1 MRRGAIAAA
10 CLLLLGGTSAIAAV
24 RIDGDPGGR
33 IDQYLSRFEQLQRM
47 KRLLVEGDELAAN
60 ASRLFH
66 GSIAPPRRGRG
77 VIMPG

>member
-1 MRRGAIAAA
+1 MMLDEQIGERLVGE
-10 CLLLLGGTSAIAAV
+10 LLEGGKPVT
-24 RIDGDPGGR
+24 R
-33 IDQYLSRFEQLQRM
+33 EQLQRM

>member
-1 MRRGAIAAA
+1 MMLDEQIGEGLVGE
-10 CLLLLGGTSAIAAV
+10 LLEGSKPVT
-24 RIDGDPGGR
+24 R
-33 IDQYLSRFEQLQRM
+33 EQLQLM

>member
-1 MRRGAIAAA
+1 MMLDEQIGEGLVGE
-10 CLLLLGGTSAIAAV
+10 LLEGGKPVT
-24 RIDGDPGGR
+24 R
-33 IDQYLSRFEQLQRM
+33 EQLQRM